1 MAFAHVTKINTRPKE
16 MQSVSHKVDVI
27 RAGGDLY
34 KPLVLPQLL
43 CSLSCSY
50 YFLFFT
56 YFFLLFSRTF
66 HFIIVSCLHLNNP
79 VASRHNCCLLLKTKV
94 ELTVDSFIN
103 LFWHQYLF
111 FGTLFL
117 KIWVDVCPFLT
128 YTVWL

>member
-16 MQSVSHKVDVI
+16 MQSVGPKVDVM

-34 KPLVLPQLL
+34 KLLVLPQIVF
-43 CSLSCSY
+43 SLSCSY

-56 YFFLLFSRTF
+56 YFLLLFSHTF
-66 HFIIVSCLHLNNP
+66 HFIIVSCLHLNKP

-94 ELTVDSFIN
+94 ELIVDSFIN
-103 LFWHQYLF
+103 LFWYQYLF
-111 FGTLFL
+111 FGALFL
-117 KIWVDVCPFLT
+117 EIWVGVCTFLT